1 MISTKLE
8 NVFSDIRGA
17 LYVRALEKEKNGERV
32 LKLNTG
38 NPAAFGFKMPDSVK
52 SKLTASV
59 DKALGYCDVRGMAES
74 REAICNYHKSL
85 GVEGISA
92 QDVYI
97 TNGVS
102 EAAYLAVTALCSD
115 GDEFLL
121 PSPAYSLWVNMI
133 RLAGGKAVF
142 YNCDEKSD
150 WNPDVEDIRRKIT
163 PKTKAIILINPN
175 NPTGAVYSRETV
187 ESIYRLASER
197 GLVIFSD
204 EIYDR
209 LLMDGAKHIPT
220 ATLGDDTLIVTF
232 NGLSKSHCLCGFRC
246 GWLVVSGNSEK
257 KKEMNTALTTICS
270 IRLCS
275 GALMQLIV
283 PDALNDKEYTERM
296 IGEGG
301 RLYRQNKLASSLLS
315 GIDGVELVE
324 NKAAFYL
331 FPKLDLKRFNLSDDR
346 DFASKLLEEKN
357 ILVVAGSGFYCTD
370 NCHFRI
376 VALPEEKDLEKAI
389 TDIGD
394 FLKGRM
400 N

>member
-1 MISTKLE
+1 MISSRLE
-8 NVFSDIRGA
+8 NVFSDIRGE
-17 LYVRALEKEKNGERV
+17 LYHRALEKERNGEKI

-38 NPAAFGFKMPDSVK
+38 NPAAFGFEMPDGVK
-52 SKLTASV
+52 KVLTESLT
-59 DKALGYCDVRGMAES
+59 KALGYCDVRGMNEA

-85 GVEGISA
+85 GVGGITA
-92 QDVYI
+92 DDVYI

-115 GDEFLL
+115 GDEFLV

-142 YNCDEKSD
+142 YECDESAE
-150 WNPDVEDIRRKIT
+150 WCPDVEDIRHKIT

-175 NPTGAVYSRETV
+175 NPTGAVYDRETV
-187 ESIYRLASER
+187 EKIYRLASEK

-209 LLMDGAKHIPT
+209 LLLDGVKHTPT
-220 ATLGDDTLIVTF
+220 ATLGGDTLIVTF

-246 GWLVVSGNSEK
+246 GWLVVSGREDK
-257 KKEMNTALTTICS
+257 KKELKGALTTISS

-275 GALMQLIV
+275 NALMQLII
-283 PDALNDKEYTERM
+283 PEALRDREYTEKM

-315 GIDGVELVE
+315 DIDGVELVE

-331 FPKLDLKRFNLSDDR
+331 FPRLDLARFGLSSDR

-357 ILVVAGSGFYCTD
+357 ILVVAGSGFYCKD
-370 NCHFRI
+370 ECHFRI
-376 VALPEEKDLEKAI
+376 VALPEEKDLERAI
-389 TDIGD
+389 LDIAA
-394 FLKGRM
+394 FLKGRE
-400 N
+400 